1 MVAGE
6 YTKKTSGVSWA
17 VSSFGLVVLSG
28 LKPMIVSIS
37 WSYRV
42 LRHGADMSL
51 VKEWRSGQIKIPL

>member
-17 VSSFGLVVLSG
+17 VSSLGLVVLSG
-28 LKPMIVSIS
+28 HKPMIVSIS
-37 WSYRV
+37 WSYRA
-42 LRHGADMSL
+42 LRHEADISL